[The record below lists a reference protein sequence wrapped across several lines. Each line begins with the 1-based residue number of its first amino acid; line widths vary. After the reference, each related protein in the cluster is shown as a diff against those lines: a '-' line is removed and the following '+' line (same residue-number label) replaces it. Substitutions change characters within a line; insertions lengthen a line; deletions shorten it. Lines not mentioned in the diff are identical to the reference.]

1 MKKVQFRGSA
11 AENIIGYSIT
21 RQSSQECTS
30 RIMGWIDRGEKGRW
44 FACANPHSL
53 TIALSDSEFRKAI
66 LSADLVIPDG
76 IAVIWA
82 SSILGGRLAARVTG
96 YDIFTGLNQLFD
108 AQGGYRVFF
117 LGSTPAHLKKI
128 SRKIADVY
136 PNVTVAGTYAPPFKT
151 DFGPQES
158 RKMVEAVNDCRPH
171 VLWVGMG
178 APKQEKWIYRH
189 KDRLDVN
196 FIGPVGAVFDFF
208 TGKVQ
213 RSTPTFM
220 KSELEW
226 VPRFFQEPRRLWK
239 RIFISTP
246 CFLFLVTLQRL
257 KHYRSA

>member
-1 MKKVQFRGSA
+1 MKKGRFRGST

-30 RIMGWIDRGEKGRW
+30 QIMGWIGRGEKARW

-53 TIALSDSEFRKAI
+53 VMAKNDSIFRKAI
-66 LSADLVIPDG
+66 LSADLVTPDG

-82 SSILGGRLAARVTG
+82 SSILGGSLNARVTG
-96 YDIFTGLNQLFD
+96 YDIFTGLNQLLD
-108 AQGGYRVFF
+108 GKGGYRVFF
-117 LGSTPAHLKKI
+117 LGSTPSRLKMI
-128 SRKIADVY
+128 SKKMADFY
-136 PNVTVAGTYAPPFKT
+136 PNISVAGTYSPPFKP
-151 DFGPQES
+151 DFGPKES
-158 RKMVEAVNDCRPH
+158 HEMVEAVNACRPH

-178 APKQEKWIYRH
+178 APKQEKWIYRY

-196 FIGPVGAVFDFF
+196 FIGAVGAVFDFF

-213 RSTPTFM
+213 RSTPTFL

-239 RIFISTP
+239 RIFLSTP
-246 CFLFLVTLQRL
+246 LFLFLVALQRL
-257 KHYRSA
+257 KLYKAI

>member
-1 MKKVQFRGSA
+1 MKKGRFRGSA

-30 RIMGWIDRGEKGRW
+30 QIMGWIEGGEKGRW

-53 TIALSDSEFRKAI
+53 VMAKNDSVFRKAI
-66 LSADLVIPDG
+66 LSADLVTPDG

-82 SSILGGRLAARVTG
+82 SSILGGTLTARVTG
-96 YDIFTGLNQLFD
+96 YDIFTGLNQLLD
-108 AQGGYRVFF
+108 GKGGYRVFF
-117 LGSTPAHLKKI
+117 LGSTPSRLKMI
-128 SRKIADVY
+128 SKKMADVY
-136 PNVTVAGTYAPPFKT
+136 PNVTVAGTYSPPFKP

-158 RKMVEAVNDCRPH
+158 HEMVEAVNACKPH

-178 APKQEKWIYRH
+178 APKQEKWIYRY

-196 FIGPVGAVFDFF
+196 FIGAIGAVFDFF

-213 RSTPTFM
+213 RSTPTFL

-246 CFLFLVTLQRL
+246 CFLFLVASC
-257 KHYRSA
+257 SA